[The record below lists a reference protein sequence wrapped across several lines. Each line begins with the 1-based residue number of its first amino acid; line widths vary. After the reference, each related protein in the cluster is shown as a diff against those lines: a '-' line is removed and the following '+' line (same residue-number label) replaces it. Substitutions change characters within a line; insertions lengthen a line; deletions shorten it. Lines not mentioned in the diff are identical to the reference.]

1 MAITKAE
8 VKRIVLGALEYYKE
22 LMDAANAKKF
32 PTKEDLQT
40 EIDAIDV
47 TPPDLSEVE
56 AKIEAIETGVEELK
70 VLQTNDAIDIAELK
84 ENVADLQDDPNTDVE
99 EITYADV
106 ANLFND

>member
-32 PTKEDLQT
+32 PTKEELQT

-47 TPPDLSEVE
+47 PNLSEVE
-56 AKIEAIETGVEELK
+56 SRLGTLESGVEDLQ
-70 VLQTNDAIDIAELK
+70 VLQTNATIDIADLKNDVAELK
-84 ENVADLQDDPNTDVE
+84 DDPNTEVE
-99 EITYADV
+99 DITYADV
-106 ANLFND
+106 ASLFNA

>member
-32 PTKEDLQT
+32 PTKEELQT

-47 TPPDLSEVE
+47 PNLSEVE
-56 AKIEAIETGVEELK
+56 LRFEGLKTSVEGVQ
-70 VLQTNDAIDIAELK
+70 VLQATAASDIADLKSNVAELK
-84 ENVADLQDDPNTDVE
+84 DDPNTEVE
-99 EITYADV
+99 DITYADV
-106 ANLFND
+106 ASLFDA

>member
-32 PTKEDLQT
+32 PTKEELQT

-47 TPPDLSEVE
+47 PNLSEVE
-56 AKIEAIETGVEELK
+56 SRLGTLESGVEDLQ
-70 VLQTNDAIDIAELK
+70 VLQANATIDIADLKSDVAELK
-84 ENVADLQDDPNTDVE
+84 DDPNTEVE
-99 EITYADV
+99 DITYADV
-106 ANLFND
+106 ASLFDA

>member
-8 VKRIVLGALEYYKE
+8 VKQIVLGALTYYKE
-22 LMDAANAKKF
+22 LMDEANAKKF
-32 PTKEDLQT
+32 PTKEELQT
-40 EIDAIDV
+40 EINAID
-47 TPPDLSEVE
+47 TADLSEVE

>member
-32 PTKEDLQT
+32 PTKEELQT

-47 TPPDLSEVE
+47 PNLSEVE
-56 AKIEAIETGVEELK
+56 SRLGTLESGVEDLQ
-70 VLQTNDAIDIAELK
+70 VLQANATIDIADLKNDVAELK
-84 ENVADLQDDPNTDVE
+84 DDPNTEVE
-99 EITYADV
+99 DITYADV
-106 ANLFND
+106 ASLFDA

>member
-8 VKRIVLGALEYYKE
+8 VKRIVLDALEIYKE

-47 TPPDLSEVE
+47 TPPDLSEME
-56 AKIEAIETGVEELK
+56 TKIDSLETDVAGLK
-70 VLQTNDAIDIAELK
+70 VLQDDAAVNIASLQSDVTELK
-84 ENVADLQDDPNTDVE
+84 NDPNTDVE
-99 EITYADV
+99 DISYADV
-106 ANLFND
+106 AALFDS

>member
-32 PTKEDLQT
+32 PTKEELQT

-47 TPPDLSEVE
+47 PNLSEVE
-56 AKIEAIETGVEELK
+56 SRLGTLESGVEGLQ
-70 VLQTNDAIDIAELK
+70 VLQANATIDIADLKSDVAELK
-84 ENVADLQDDPNTDVE
+84 DDPNTEVE
-99 EITYADV
+99 DITYADV
-106 ANLFND
+106 ASLFDA